1 MTIGEDILNE
11 TQQRAMRNISARR
24 RKPMTAE
31 ERQRAKQSWDQSY
44 LGGIV
49 NKWEIFSKELLT
61 PVLAGEGSFLYND
74 ATGLK
79 ITPSKA

>member
-31 ERQRAKQSWDQSY
+31 ERQRAKQSWEKNSEA
-44 LGGIV
+44 V
-49 NKWEIFSKELLT
+49 RKR
-61 PVLAGEGSFLYND
+61 
-74 ATGLK
+74 
-79 ITPSKA
+79 

>member
-11 TQQRAMRNISARR
+11 TQKRAMRNISARR

-49 NKWEIFSKELLT
+49 NKWDPVSYTHLT
-61 PVLAGEGSFLYND
+61 LP
-74 ATGLK
+74 
-79 ITPSKA
+79 TPPYV